1 MGAVGAATRAPAR
14 RRRKFR
20 PTRALRYVILSAG
33 AVLFV
38 APFAYMVTSSFQP
51 LSEIFSYPPKWI
63 PTDPTLQNYR
73 DFFGSGHQ
81 IGRWIVNSAF
91 TTAAITVAQLFFSSL
106 VAYTFAKRTF
116 PGRDVLFFL
125 MLATMMLPVQITVI
139 PNYLILK
146 GIPLFGGNDLSGVG
160 GHGWLDGHRRHDG
173 QRWYRRWR
181 GGHQRRVRRCRARRQ
196 RRFVGWR
203 RGNRWFVRHG
213 WHGHDGRWRHAG
225 RNVGRRREH
234 GQQRRRGGNRRQ
246 GWHGWRPG
254 RNGWN
259 WRHDDRWNRRN
270 GWHGCHHRQRR
281 HRRHGHG
288 RRRHGRNRYGK
299 RLRIELRCG
308 VSNPADVLSLSGWK
322 RGHRGASSVLPN
334 LLLSPASGVT
344 AR

>member
-1 MGAVGAATRAPAR
+1 VGAVGAATRARSAR
-14 RRRKFR
+14 RRRFR

-125 MLATMMLPVQITVI
+125 MLATMMLPVQITII

-146 GIPLFGGNDLSGVG
+146 GIPLFGGNDLSGIG
-160 GHGWLDGHRRHDG
+160 GHGWLDSYWGIIMPNLVSPFGIFLLRQYMRSIPDELLDAARMDGAGHFRIYWKVILPLSRPALAALAIFTFQFWWAAFFWPLIVLSSPQLYTLPLG
-173 QRWYRRWR
+173 MALFQEANRTVWNLIMAGSVLASIPLIIVFLIFQR
-181 GGHQRRVRRCRARRQ
+181 Q
-196 RRFVGWR
+196 
-203 RGNRWFVRHG
+203 FVRG
-213 WHGHDGRWRHAG
+213 ISL
-225 RNVGRRREH
+225 
-234 GQQRRRGGNRRQ
+234 Q
-246 GWHGWRPG
+246 GMKG
-254 RNGWN
+254 
-259 WRHDDRWNRRN
+259 
-270 GWHGCHHRQRR
+270 
-281 HRRHGHG
+281 
-288 RRRHGRNRYGK
+288 
-299 RLRIELRCG
+299 
-308 VSNPADVLSLSGWK
+308 
-322 RGHRGASSVLPN
+322 
-334 LLLSPASGVT
+334 
-344 AR
+344 

>member
-14 RRRKFR
+14 RWRRFR

-125 MLATMMLPVQITVI
+125 MLATMMPPVQITVV

-146 GIPLFGGNDLSGVG
+146 GIPLFGGNDLSGIG
-160 GHGWLDGHRRHDG
+160 GHGWLDSYWGIIMPNLVSPFGIFLLRQYMRSIPDELLDAARMDGAGHFRIYWKVILPLSRPALAALAIFTFQFWWAAFFWPLIVLSSPQLYTLPLG
-173 QRWYRRWR
+173 MALFQEANRTVWNLIMAGSVLASIPLIIVFLIFQR
-181 GGHQRRVRRCRARRQ
+181 Q
-196 RRFVGWR
+196 
-203 RGNRWFVRHG
+203 FVRG
-213 WHGHDGRWRHAG
+213 ISL
-225 RNVGRRREH
+225 
-234 GQQRRRGGNRRQ
+234 Q
-246 GWHGWRPG
+246 GMKG
-254 RNGWN
+254 
-259 WRHDDRWNRRN
+259 
-270 GWHGCHHRQRR
+270 
-281 HRRHGHG
+281 
-288 RRRHGRNRYGK
+288 
-299 RLRIELRCG
+299 
-308 VSNPADVLSLSGWK
+308 
-322 RGHRGASSVLPN
+322 
-334 LLLSPASGVT
+334 
-344 AR
+344 

>member
-1 MGAVGAATRAPAR
+1 VGAVGAATRAPAR

-160 GHGWLDGHRRHDG
+160 GHGWLDYYWGIIMPNLVSPFGIFLLRQYMRSIPDELLDAARMDGAGHFRIYWKVILPLSRPALAALAIFTFQFWWAAFFWPLIVLSSPQLYTLPLG
-173 QRWYRRWR
+173 MALFQEANRTVWNLIMAGSVLASIPLIIVFLIFQR
-181 GGHQRRVRRCRARRQ
+181 Q
-196 RRFVGWR
+196 
-203 RGNRWFVRHG
+203 FVRG
-213 WHGHDGRWRHAG
+213 ISL
-225 RNVGRRREH
+225 
-234 GQQRRRGGNRRQ
+234 Q
-246 GWHGWRPG
+246 GMKG
-254 RNGWN
+254 
-259 WRHDDRWNRRN
+259 
-270 GWHGCHHRQRR
+270 
-281 HRRHGHG
+281 
-288 RRRHGRNRYGK
+288 
-299 RLRIELRCG
+299 
-308 VSNPADVLSLSGWK
+308 
-322 RGHRGASSVLPN
+322 
-334 LLLSPASGVT
+334 
-344 AR
+344 

>member
-14 RRRKFR
+14 RRRRFR

-146 GIPLFGGNDLSGVG
+146 GIPLFGGNDLSGIG
-160 GHGWLDGHRRHDG
+160 GHGWLDSYWGIIMPNLVSPFGIFLLRQYMRSIPDELLDAARMDGAGHFRIYWKVILPLSRPALAALAIFTFQFWWAAFFWPLIVLSSPQLYTLPLG
-173 QRWYRRWR
+173 MALFQEANRTVWNLIMAGSVLASIPLIIVFLIFQR
-181 GGHQRRVRRCRARRQ
+181 Q
-196 RRFVGWR
+196 
-203 RGNRWFVRHG
+203 FVRG
-213 WHGHDGRWRHAG
+213 ISL
-225 RNVGRRREH
+225 
-234 GQQRRRGGNRRQ
+234 Q
-246 GWHGWRPG
+246 GMKG
-254 RNGWN
+254 
-259 WRHDDRWNRRN
+259 
-270 GWHGCHHRQRR
+270 
-281 HRRHGHG
+281 
-288 RRRHGRNRYGK
+288 
-299 RLRIELRCG
+299 
-308 VSNPADVLSLSGWK
+308 
-322 RGHRGASSVLPN
+322 
-334 LLLSPASGVT
+334 
-344 AR
+344 